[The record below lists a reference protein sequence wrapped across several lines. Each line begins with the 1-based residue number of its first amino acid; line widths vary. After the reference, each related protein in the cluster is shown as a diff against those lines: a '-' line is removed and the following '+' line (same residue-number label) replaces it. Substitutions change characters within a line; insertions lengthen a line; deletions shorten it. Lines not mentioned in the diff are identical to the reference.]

1 MTMWLKMLH
10 ACVKEI
16 TDDVGIIG
24 GHQITIESVPFMASL
39 RLNGTYHS
47 CGGSIIH
54 ERFVLT
60 AAHCIVPNRKYK
72 ILVGTDRIANDG
84 KLYDIEKIMIH
95 KKYSNKTYNFDVCL
109 IKLATPLKFG
119 RKRNPFSDHLLQVA
133 IPTISRLQC
142 QDMYQRYNFSITHQ
156 MICAG
161 KVGEDSCQGDSGGPL
176 TKGNAQVGVT
186 FFGLG
191 CGVVPGVYVKISTV
205 RPWIKKTITE
215 NLLN

>member
-1 MTMWLKMLH
+1 MDKTKL
-10 ACVKEI
+10 VTQI
-16 TDDVGIIG
+16 TDYVGIIG
-24 GHQITIESVPFMASL
+24 GHQITIENVPFMASL

-72 ILVGTDRIANDG
+72 IVVGTDRIANDG
-84 KLYDIEKIMIH
+84 ELYDIEKIIIH
-95 KKYSNKTYNFDVCL
+95 EKYSNKTYNFDVCL

-119 RKRNPFSDHLLQVA
+119 RKVA
-133 IPTISRLQC
+133 AINLADIKMKLPKNTILNVTGWGS
-142 QDMYQRYNFSITHQ
+142 T
-156 MICAG
+156 G
-161 KVGEDSCQGDSGGPL
+161 GDSGGPL

-186 FFGLG
+186 SFGLG

-215 NLLN
+215 NLFD